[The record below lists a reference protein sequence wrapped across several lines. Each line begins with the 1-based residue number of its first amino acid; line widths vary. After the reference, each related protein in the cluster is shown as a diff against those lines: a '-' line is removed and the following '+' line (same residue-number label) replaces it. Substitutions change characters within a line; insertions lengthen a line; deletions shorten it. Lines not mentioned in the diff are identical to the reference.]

1 MHFLSALVTLVL
13 MVCLQLEPI
22 ELGFADFVQPMVR
35 PNFAQAWQALE
46 VRHLLAALQCVA
58 SPRLV
63 V

>member
-1 MHFLSALVTLVL
+1 